1 MIKNFGVLA
10 ALLLSGN
17 AFAQATPSDPLKDIC
32 TNFLA
37 QGAGSVGGDP
47 QRLCT
52 CLVSETQ
59 KRLTRQ
65 EMEIYNKAATS
76 GQQPPPAIM
85 EKVVGIATVC
95 LTQAR

>member
-1 MIKNFGVLA
+1 MIKSI
-10 ALLLSGN
+10 LLLPSLVFCG
-17 AFAQATPSDPLKDIC
+17 AVYAQTVPNDPLKEIC

-37 QGAGSVGGDP
+37 QGAGTVGGDH

-59 KRLTRQ
+59 RRLTRQ

-76 GQQPPPAIM
+76 GQQPPAAIM
-85 EKVVGIATVC
+85 EKVVGIATAC
-95 LTQAR
+95 LTQSR

>member
-1 MIKNFGVLA
+1 MGKSIV
-10 ALLLSGN
+10 LLSGLLLG
-17 AFAQATPSDPLKDIC
+17 AAAHAQTGANDPLKEIC
-32 TNFLA
+32 TGFLA
-37 QGAGSVGGDP
+37 QGAGAVGGDH

-76 GQQPPPAIM
+76 GQQPPSAIM
-85 EKVVGIATVC
+85 EKVVGIATMC
-95 LTQAR
+95 LTPSR